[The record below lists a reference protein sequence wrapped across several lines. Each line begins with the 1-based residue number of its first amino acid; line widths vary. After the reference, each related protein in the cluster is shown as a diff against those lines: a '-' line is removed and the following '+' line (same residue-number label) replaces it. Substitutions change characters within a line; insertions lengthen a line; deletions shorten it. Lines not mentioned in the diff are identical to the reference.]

1 MSFKLDGYDLGVLIG
16 AALLIVFGI
25 LVAGIAY
32 LLNAIG
38 FDVRANIIIGS
49 MSVMAIGSGIALV
62 YGLHGYPDKRGRIL
76 GATVIAW
83 IAVFTVPLAIYL
95 IWGALFW

>member
-38 FDVRANIIIGS
+38 FDARANILIGL

-62 YGLHGYPDKRGRIL
+62 YGLHEYPDKRGRIL
-76 GATVIAW
+76 GAAIIAW
-83 IAVFTVPLAIYL
+83 IPVFTLPLAIYL
-95 IWGALFW
+95 ILGAFFW